1 MLNDYP
7 GPHPVQFQGSAWA
20 RRVLCWLGWQVHFD
34 GVPTLQGVAI
44 VYPHTSNWDFVYAM
58 LAKAAIGIPIR
69 FWAKDSLF
77 AIPLFGAWLTS
88 LGGVPIDRSSPAGV
102 VQDTIHRLQQARQG
116 GQLFWLG
123 LAPEGTRSYRPG
135 WRSGFYRLALGAGL
149 PLAVATLDYGRR
161 EVRVQHFLDLT
172 GDVRADY
179 DRIRAIAGHA
189 MGHNPY
195 QASPIQPMP
204 PIDPQETS

>member
-1 MLNDYP
+1 
-7 GPHPVQFQGSAWA
+7 
-20 RRVLCWLGWQVHFD
+20 
-34 GVPTLQGVAI
+34 
-44 VYPHTSNWDFVYAM
+44 
-58 LAKAAIGIPIR
+58 
-69 FWAKDSLF
+69 
-77 AIPLFGAWLTS
+77 
-88 LGGVPIDRSSPAGV
+88 
-102 VQDTIHRLQQARQG
+102 
-116 GQLFWLG
+116 
-123 LAPEGTRSYRPG
+123 
-135 WRSGFYRLALGAGL
+135 
-149 PLAVATLDYGRR
+149 LAVATLDYGRR